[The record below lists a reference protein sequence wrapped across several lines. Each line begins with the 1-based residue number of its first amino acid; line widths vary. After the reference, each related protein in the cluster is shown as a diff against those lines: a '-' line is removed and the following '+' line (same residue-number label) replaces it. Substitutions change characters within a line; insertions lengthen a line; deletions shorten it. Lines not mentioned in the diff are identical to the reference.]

1 MNDFVKKPGASSTYT
16 TEQLYDVERCQEDP
30 FYFIEKFMKVQHPMK
45 GSLPLKLYPNS
56 RSVWSSAFHKHDKVI
71 ALTARQ
77 MGKCVAADTEVSVN
91 GESREIAS
99 LIPMSPR
106 ERLVTWLES
115 KLVDLVPAALTASA
129 SL

>member
-1 MNDFVKKPGASSTYT
+1 MCMNDFVKKPGASSTYT
-16 TEQLYDVERCQEDP
+16 PEQLYDVERCQEDP

-45 GSLPLKLYPNS
+45 GSQPLKLYEFQK
-56 RSVWSSAFHKHDKVI
+56 RLVGAFHKHDKVI

-115 KLVDLVPAALTASA
+115 KLVDLVRRG
-129 SL
+129 